1 MSSWGIPIKGF
12 LGLKSKTYTF
22 ITNIMNLKKICINKN
37 AVDDKLEY
45 EDYHNALFNRS
56 NMRHEMDR
64 IKIKY
69 QI

>member
-1 MSSWGIPIKGF
+1 
-12 LGLKSKTYTF
+12 
-22 ITNIMNLKKICINKN
+22 MNLKKICINKN